1 MEEESKIN
9 SISCPVCQNLCSSQ
23 ALFCPKC
30 GHPFAKKEV
39 LSNGQEFLLNPPV
52 EWKKFIA
59 PLAAIFSLLC
69 FTMPFIRIY
78 VIKTFSGLGMLFSE
92 DDSYYLMPALFSLVA
107 IIIVSFKLKNRQGSI
122 IVIVSSVIG
131 MLSLLS
137 VISMS
142 SVSVIASQYGM
153 RSVSL
158 GFGWYGAMLG
168 CLIALLSGVW
178 HLQREY

>member
-23 ALFCPKC
+23 ALSCPKC

-69 FTMPFIRIY
+69 FTMPFITIY
-78 VIKTFSGLGMLFSE
+78 GYKSFSGLGMLFSE
-92 DDSYYLMPALFSLVA
+92 NDGYYLMPALFSLVA
-107 IIIVSFKLKNRQGSI
+107 IIIVSFKLKNRQGNA
-122 IVIVSSVIG
+122 IVIVLSIIG
-131 MLSLLS
+131 ILSLLS
-137 VISMS
+137 VNLMEGGSYSIFKSQL
-142 SVSVIASQYGM
+142 SVGVG
-153 RSVSL
+153 L
-158 GFGWYGAMLG
+158 YGAILG
-168 CLIALLSGVW
+168 CLIALFSGVW
-178 HLQREY
+178 HLQREN